1 MKLTLSSGVVPAVFS
16 LMCSFSSTG
25 AFAQES
31 IRRNDMVD
39 YDQRRSGLVDDGA
52 YYCVPTSCVDMFKYM
67 DNHGLPS
74 MNGSFSN
81 SYADITAWILYMGV
95 LMGTNSADKGT
106 GGTAAFNVS
115 NTWID
120 NHTTKFFS
128 SVAFGPG
135 SDWSWRTIRNN
146 MRLGAL
152 VRIGR
157 GKYVRDTVNNEW
169 DRDGGHAVM
178 VAGFLDDGSG
188 NRQFLVADPNN
199 NSSLTTQ
206 EPFSLDSK
214 PTSDITFTTEKH
226 GLVTHA
232 RYTLS
237 TGSNGNTRW
246 VIDSMNA
253 VLPFVAGWTTTT
265 QDSQGFTFKVPF
277 QFNEATAAWPT
288 TFTFT
293 TSDNVQDWCF
303 DMMKGGIIYLASTG
317 KIYEYDPFDGTKT
330 QLADLPTAKKIAIGG
345 PRQDLYVVTQG
356 ALTDELRY
364 VPRKGAIGVIKS
376 LNTRVDALDY
386 DPVMGGPVVTKFGS
400 NKFIRFSRTLGTRFD
415 ETTLSLSLI
424 PPASVGPTIFKVDEH
439 NGDYLLSNEGST
451 VWSRFRRHGNRRVEA
466 QYTVASTAGLK
477 SLCALPHGQ
486 ALLQI
491 GSRLV
496 AVNQQGLETA
506 SDFDGITAASPFRS
520 IRREFAALDSDIS
533 GPDWY
538 DQTPGPDEP

>member
-1 MKLTLSSGVVPAVFS
+1 
-16 LMCSFSSTG
+16 
-25 AFAQES
+25 
-31 IRRNDMVD
+31 MVD

-52 YYCVPTSCVDMFKYM
+52 YYCVPTSYVDMFKYM

-74 MNGSFSN
+74 MNGQFSN
-81 SYADITAWILYMGV
+81 SYADVTSWIFTMGFF
-95 LMGTNSADKGT
+95 MGTNSADKGT
-106 GGTAAFNVS
+106 SGAAGYSVS
-115 NTWID
+115 NDWID
-120 NHTTKFFS
+120 NHTTRYFS

-157 GKYVRDTVNNEW
+157 GKYIRDTVNNEW
-169 DRDGGHAVM
+169 DRDGGHSVM
-178 VAGFLDDGSG
+178 VAGFLDDGNG

-214 PTSDITFTTEKH
+214 PTSDITFTTEDH
-226 GLVTHA
+226 GVVTHA

-246 VIDSMNA
+246 VIDGMHA

-277 QFNEATAAWPT
+277 QFNEATATWPT

-293 TSDNVQDWCF
+293 TADNVEDWCF
-303 DMMKGGIIYLASTG
+303 DLMKGGIVYLTTTG
-317 KIYEYDPFDGTKT
+317 KVYEYDPFDGTKT

-345 PRQDLYVVTQG
+345 PRQDLYVLTAG
-356 ALTDELRY
+356 AISDELRY
-364 VPRKGAIGVIKS
+364 VPRKGAFGVVKTLNARVES
-376 LNTRVDALDY
+376 LDF
-386 DPVMGGPVVTKFGS
+386 DPVTGGPVVAKFGS
-400 NKFIRFSRTLGTRFD
+400 NKFIRFSRSLGTRTD
-415 ETTLSLSLI
+415 ETILSLSLI
-424 PPASVGPTIFKVDEH
+424 QPASVGPTIFKVDEH
-439 NGDYLLSNEGST
+439 TGDYLMSNEGSQ
-451 VWSRFRRHGNRRVEA
+451 VWSRYRMHGNRRVEA
-466 QYTVASTAGLK
+466 RYTVASTAGIR
-477 SLCALPHGQ
+477 SLSSLTHGHT
-486 ALLQI
+486 LLQV

-496 AVNQQGLETA
+496 AVNNKGLEIA
-506 SDFDGITAASPFRS
+506 SDFDGITAASPFKS
-520 IRREFAALDSDIS
+520 IRNEFAALSTDFPLP
-533 GPDWY
+533 GWY